1 MKLKT
6 IAEYVESEES
16 RKLISD
22 LGVDFAQ
29 GHLIGKPISLDSVLS
44 DLSDIK

>member
-1 MKLKT
+1 
-6 IAEYVESEES
+6 
-16 RKLISD
+16 LISD

-44 DLSDIK
+44 DLSGIK